1 MNNKKSTGSF
11 VFWTEPLFL
20 LKKGDAVG
28 KTKVGKGTK
37 VMMVSDGNGL
47 PLSIHIASAQPHEI
61 RLAEKTL
68 RGIRVPQPCGRPKTR
83 PKILIADRAYDS
95 QSFRKS
101 LQKRGIKPCIPT
113 RNNRRVKH
121 GRVSNVLHLYRHRW
135 KIERCFAWMDQF
147 RRLVVRFERQ
157 AMLFKGFCFIACI
170 IWTLNTL
177 ID

>member
-1 MNNKKSTGSF
+1 MNNKKSTGSI
-11 VFWTEPLFL
+11 VFWMEPLFPP
-20 LKKGDAVG
+20 KRGDAVG

-37 VMMVSDGNGL
+37 VMMVTDGDGL

-61 RLAEKTL
+61 RLAEETL

-95 QSFRKS
+95 QAFRKS
-101 LQKRGIKPCIPT
+101 LQKRGIKFFIPT
-113 RNNRRVKH
+113 RKNRRKH
-121 GRVSNVLHLYRHRW
+121 GRASKIRHLYRYRW

-157 AMLFKGFCFIACI
+157 ATIFKAFCIIACI
-170 IWTLNTL
+170 IWVLNTL